1 MTLSLTWFTYVMYHK
16 YKIISRHSLSFLL
29 LSHCTFCDNNSFQVS
44 VLSIVVKSLT
54 SKLTSCSSTVWY
66 SRFLH
71 VLDCDCD
78 IIRFNTIYTKS
89 FMLYIEERWHY
100 LWLDSHMWCIISIRL
115 YLGILCRFFCFRTA
129 LFVTTILSRSQ
140 YLLDDAKL
148 SYISCLSWVS
158 IQIFF
163 HTWTLFCE

>member
-1 MTLSLTWFTYVMYHK
+1 MWCAGNAIHIVNGGTASAQNIGIMFYQWFDQHLWY
-16 YKIISRHSLSFLL
+16 I
-29 LSHCTFCDNNSFQVS
+29 

-129 LFVTTILSRSQ
+129 LFVTTILSKSQ
-140 YLLDDAKL
+140 DLLDDAKL